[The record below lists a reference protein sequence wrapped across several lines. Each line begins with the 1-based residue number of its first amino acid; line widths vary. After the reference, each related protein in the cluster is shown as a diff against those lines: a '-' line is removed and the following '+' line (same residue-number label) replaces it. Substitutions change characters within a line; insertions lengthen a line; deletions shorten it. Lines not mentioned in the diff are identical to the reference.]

1 MAVVIYI
8 IFRRVKAPDSAV
20 FMNNV
25 WEGHT
30 AAGNKNIMK
39 VPEL

>member
-1 MAVVIYI
+1 
-8 IFRRVKAPDSAV
+8 
-20 FMNNV
+20 MNNV

-39 VPEL
+39 VPELWDGLR